1 MMPSMPNIF
10 DIPPIDSTVVFLAI
24 ALATLLGGLAVYLVQ
39 QSKLS
44 KLHAEAARLEAEL
57 AVERRRAVERIAA
70 LEEAREQLRETFGA
84 MASEALKHNSGEFLK
99 LAQENLKRFQSQ
111 AEGSLTQREKAVE
124 NLVKPIRDALE
135 KTELQIRHME
145 NDRKEAY
152 GSLTKHLETMAASQI
167 LLQGE
172 TRNLVQALRR
182 PEVRGQWG
190 ELTLKRLA
198 ELAGMVDRCDFYE
211 QEQVQTDSGRQRP
224 DMIVR
229 MPDGREIIVDA
240 KTPLDAY
247 LSAIEASDDETRKRE
262 LERHARKVRERVRE
276 LSAKAYWQ
284 QFKNAP
290 DFVVLFIPG
299 DQFLS
304 AALDQ
309 DRSLLEDALAAKV
322 ILATPTSFVALLR
335 AVAFGWRQEAL
346 TENAERIRE
355 VGEDLYQRL
364 GTFADHLSKV
374 GKSLDNS
381 VNAYNKAVGSFD
393 SRILPGARKFAELG
407 ISAKTEITDPDQVER
422 AARAVQS
429 TESASPS
436 EADTSDIDSEPPR
449 H

>member
-1 MMPSMPNIF
+1 M
-10 DIPPIDSTVVFLAI
+10 PPIEPDILVF
-24 ALATLLGGLAVYLVQ
+24 ALAVALAALLGGLLVFLVQ
-39 QSKLS
+39 HRKQNHLRT
-44 KLHAEAARLEAEL
+44 ENARLEAEL
-57 AVERRRAVERIAA
+57 AVERRRAEERIAA
-70 LEEAREQLRETFGA
+70 LDEARDQLRETFGA

-99 LAQENLKRFQSQ
+99 LAQENLKAFHVH

-124 NLVKPIRDALE
+124 NLVKPIREALE

-145 NDRKEAY
+145 NERKEAY
-152 GSLTKHLETMAASQI
+152 GSLTKHLETMAESQR

-211 QEQVQTDSGRQRP
+211 QEQVQTDTGRQRP

-229 MPDGREIIVDA
+229 MPDGREIVVDA

-247 LSAIEASDDETRKRE
+247 LSAIEAGDDETRKRE

-276 LSAKAYWQ
+276 LSGKAYWQ
-284 QFKNAP
+284 QFRNAP

-304 AALDQ
+304 AALDH

-355 VGEDLYQRL
+355 LGEDLYQRL
-364 GTFADHLSKV
+364 GTFAEHLAKV
-374 GKSLDNS
+374 GKSLDAS
-381 VNAYNKAVGSFD
+381 VSAYNKAVGSFD
-393 SRILPGARKFAELG
+393 TRILSGARKFTELG
-407 ISAKTEITDPDQVER
+407 ISAKTEVAELEQIER
-422 AARAVQS
+422 AARNVQS
-429 TESASPS
+429 GDAAAAS
-436 EADTSDIDSEPPR
+436 EIE